1 MIDAPAPPGARVIEP
16 ARRLRGEL
24 TVPGDKSI
32 THRGLL
38 LGAQATGRSRLRSP
52 GLGADTRA
60 SAALVQALG
69 AKVEV
74 DRDELLVDG
83 CGLHGLQE
91 PADVLDCGNSGTTM
105 RLASGLLAGRPL
117 HAVLTGDESLR
128 TRPMDRIVRPLRA
141 LGAHI
146 DGRANGAYAP
156 LSLAPS
162 NLHGAELDIPVA
174 SAQVKSAILLAALR
188 ADGPT
193 VLRQPAPSRDHT
205 ERILQAQGA
214 MLHTAGG
221 EIRCEPAN
229 DLNAIDLDVPGDISS
244 AAFWIAA
251 AVLHPD
257 AEITIRNVGLNP
269 LRTGILDALQTMG
282 ADIETHVEV
291 ADPEPSGTVTA
302 RSSDL
307 RAISAG
313 GHLIP
318 RLIDEASL
326 LALLATRAEGESRIA
341 DAAEL
346 RVKESDRLHT
356 TERALSALG
365 LELEAESDGFTI
377 AGGAR
382 AAGGAVDA
390 AGDHRIAMLAAV
402 AAVSGTGP
410 VTIRGAE
417 VANVSYPSFW
427 DDLARLGQ

>member
-1 MIDAPAPPGARVIEP
+1 MIDALAPPGAVVVEP
-16 ARRLRGEL
+16 ARRLRGAL
-24 TVPGDKSI
+24 RVPGDKSI

-38 LGAQATGRSRLRSP
+38 LGAQAQGQTRLRNP

-60 SAALVQALG
+60 SAALVEALG
-69 AKVEV
+69 AEV
-74 DRDELLVDG
+74 SIDAHELRVVGL
-83 CGLHGLQE
+83 GLHGLRE

-117 HAVLTGDESLR
+117 HAVLTGDASLR

-141 LGAHI
+141 LGARI

-156 LSLAPS
+156 LALAPS
-162 NLHGAELDIPVA
+162 RLRGADLDIPVA

-188 ADGPT
+188 AHGPT
-193 VLRQPAPSRDHT
+193 VLRQPAASRDHT

-214 MLHTAGG
+214 ALQSAGG
-221 EIRCEPAN
+221 EVRCEPATE
-229 DLNAIDLDVPGDISS
+229 LRALDLDVPGDISS

-251 AVLHPD
+251 AVLHPN
-257 AEITIRNVGLNP
+257 AEIVIPNVGLNP

-282 ADIETHVEV
+282 ADIETHVEIT
-291 ADPEPSGTVTA
+291 DPEPVGTVTA
-302 RSSDL
+302 RTSDL
-307 RAISAG
+307 RAIEAG

-326 LALLATRAEGESRIA
+326 LALLAARAEGESRIA

-356 TERALSALG
+356 TERALTALG

-382 AAGGAVDA
+382 ASGGTVDA

-410 VTIRGAE
+410 VAIRGAQA
-417 VANVSYPSFW
+417 VDVSYPTFW
-427 DDLARLGQ
+427 DDLARLAE

>member
-1 MIDAPAPPGARVIEP
+1 MIDAPAPPGARVVQP

-24 TVPGDKSI
+24 RVPGDKSI

-38 LGAQATGRSRLRSP
+38 LGAQASGRTRLRNP

-69 AKVEV
+69 AAVSI
-74 DRDELLVDG
+74 DAHELSVTGL
-83 CGLHGLQE
+83 GLHGLRE

-105 RLASGLLAGRPL
+105 RLAGGLLAGRPL
-117 HAVLTGDESLR
+117 HAVLTGDASLR
-128 TRPMDRIVRPLRA
+128 SRPMNRIVRPLRA
-141 LGAHI
+141 LGARIH
-146 DGRANGAYAP
+146 GRARGTYAP
-156 LSLAPS
+156 LAIAPS
-162 NLHGAELDIPVA
+162 RLRGAELDIPVA

-188 ADGPT
+188 ANGPT

-214 MLHTAGG
+214 ALHTNGD
-221 EIRCEPAN
+221 EIRCEPAD
-229 DLNAIDLDVPGDISS
+229 DLRALDLDVPGDISS

-269 LRTGILDALQTMG
+269 LRTGILDALQSMG
-282 ADIETHVEV
+282 ADIETQVEV
-291 ADPEPSGTVTA
+291 TDPEPSGTVVA

-307 RAISAG
+307 RAITAG

-356 TERALSALG
+356 TERALTALG
-365 LELEAESDGFTI
+365 LEVDSEPDGFVI
-377 AGGAR
+377 AGGAS
-382 AAGGAVDA
+382 AGGGTVHAG
-390 AGDHRIAMLAAV
+390 GDHRIAMLAAV

-410 VTIRGAE
+410 VAIRGAQA
-417 VANVSYPSFW
+417 VDVSYPTFW
-427 DDLARLGQ
+427 DDLARLCE

>member
-1 MIDAPAPPGARVIEP
+1 MIEAAAPPGARIIEP

-38 LGAQATGRSRLRSP
+38 LGAQADGRSRLRNP

-60 SAALVQALG
+60 SAALVCALG
-69 AKVEV
+69 AEV
-74 DRDELLVDG
+74 TLDRHEVRIEG
-83 CGLHGLQE
+83 RGLHGIKE
-91 PADVLDCGNSGTTM
+91 PADVLDCGNSGTTI

-117 HAVLTGDESLR
+117 HAVLTGDASLR
-128 TRPMDRIVRPLRA
+128 ARPMGRIVRPLRI
-141 LGAHI
+141 LGARI
-146 DGRANGAYAP
+146 DGRADGAYAP
-156 LSLAPS
+156 LALAPGA
-162 NLHGAELDIPVA
+162 LHATEVDVPVA
-174 SAQVKSAILLAALR
+174 SAQVKSAIILAALR

-193 VLRQPAPSRDHT
+193 VVRQPAASRDHT
-205 ERILQAQGA
+205 ERILRAQGA
-214 MLHTAGG
+214 VLRSSGG
-221 EIRCEPAN
+221 ELRCEPAEN
-229 DLNAIDLDVPGDISS
+229 LRPLDLEVPGDLSS
-244 AAFWIAA
+244 AAFWITA

-257 AEITIRNVGLNP
+257 AEITIRGVGLNP
-269 LRTGILDALQTMG
+269 LRTGILDALQAMG
-282 ADIETHVEV
+282 AAIETQVETT
-291 ADPEPSGTVTA
+291 DPEPSGTVTA

-307 RAISAG
+307 RAITAG
-313 GHLIP
+313 GDLIP

-326 LALLATRAEGESRIA
+326 LALLATRAQGESRIA

-365 LELEAESDGFTI
+365 LEVDAESDGFTV

-382 AAGGAVDA
+382 ASGGTVDA

-410 VTIRGAE
+410 VSIHGAE
-417 VANVSYPSFW
+417 AANVSYPGFW
-427 DDLARLGQ
+427 DDLARISE

>member
-1 MIDAPAPPGARVIEP
+1 MIDAAAPPGARVIEP

-38 LGAQATGRSRLRSP
+38 LGAQATGRSRLRNP

-60 SAALVQALG
+60 SAALVQSLG
-69 AKVEV
+69 TEV
-74 DRDELLVDG
+74 SIDGAELRVTG
-83 CGLHGLQE
+83 RGLHGLRE

-141 LGAHI
+141 LGARI

-156 LSLAPS
+156 LALAS
-162 NLHGAELDIPVA
+162 STLRAAELDIPVA
-174 SAQVKSAILLAALR
+174 SAQVKSAIILAALR

-205 ERILQAQGA
+205 ERILRAQGA
-214 MLHTAGG
+214 VVQASNGQV
-221 EIRCEPAN
+221 RCEPAA
-229 DLNAIDLDVPGDISS
+229 DLHAVDLEVPGDISS

-269 LRTGILDALQTMG
+269 LRTGILDAMRTMG
-282 ADIETHVEV
+282 ADIEIQIDTTE
-291 ADPEPSGTVTA
+291 PEPSGTVTA

-326 LALLATRAEGESRIA
+326 LALLATRAHGESRIT

-365 LELEAESDGFTI
+365 LELDAESDGFTI

-382 AAGGAVDA
+382 ASGGTVDA

-417 VANVSYPSFW
+417 VVNVSYPSFW
-427 DDLARLGQ
+427 DDLARLSA

>member
-1 MIDAPAPPGARVIEP
+1 MIDAPAPPGARVVQP

-24 TVPGDKSI
+24 RVPGDKSI

-38 LGAQATGRSRLRSP
+38 LGAQASGRTRLRNP

-69 AKVEV
+69 AEV
-74 DRDELLVDG
+74 SIDTDELRVTGL
-83 CGLHGLQE
+83 GLHGLRE
-91 PADVLDCGNSGTTM
+91 PADVLDCANSGTTM
-105 RLASGLLAGRPL
+105 RLASGLLAGRKL
-117 HAVLTGDESLR
+117 HAVLTGDASLR
-128 TRPMDRIVRPLRA
+128 TRPMKRIVRPLRA
-141 LGAHI
+141 LGARIH
-146 DGRANGAYAP
+146 GRAYGTYAP
-156 LSLAPS
+156 LAIAPS
-162 NLHGAELDIPVA
+162 RLRGAELDIRVA
-174 SAQVKSAILLAALR
+174 SAQVKSAVILAALR

-214 MLHTAGG
+214 ALHTTAR
-221 EIRCEPAN
+221 EIRCEPAA
-229 DLNAIDLDVPGDISS
+229 DLHAVDLDVPGDISS

-257 AEITIRNVGLNP
+257 AEVTIRNVGLNP

-282 ADIETHVEV
+282 ADIETQVEV
-291 ADPEPSGTVTA
+291 TDPEPSGTVVA

-307 RAISAG
+307 RAITAG

-326 LALLATRAEGESRIA
+326 LALLATRAHGESHIT

-365 LELEAESDGFTI
+365 LELEAEPDGFTI
-377 AGGAR
+377 AGGTR
-382 AAGGAVDA
+382 AGGGTVHA

-410 VTIRGAE
+410 VTIRGAHA
-417 VANVSYPSFW
+417 VDVSYPTFW
-427 DDLARLGQ
+427 DDLARLTE

>member
-1 MIDAPAPPGARVIEP
+1 MTDAPARPGAVVVEP

-38 LGAQATGRSRLRSP
+38 LGVQAAGRSRLRNP

-60 SAALVQALG
+60 SAALVRALG
-69 AKVEV
+69 AEV
-74 DRDELLVDG
+74 AIDADELCVVG
-83 CGLHGLQE
+83 HGLHGLNE

-105 RLASGLLAGRPL
+105 RLAAGLLAGRPL
-117 HAVLTGDESLR
+117 HAVLTGDASLR

-141 LGAHI
+141 LGARI

-156 LSLAPS
+156 LALAPGH
-162 NLHGAELDIPVA
+162 LHGAQLDVPVA

-205 ERILQAQGA
+205 ERILSAQGA
-214 MLHTAGG
+214 VLHTTGG
-221 EIRCEPAN
+221 EIRCEPAD
-229 DLNAIDLDVPGDISS
+229 DLQALDLDVPGDISS

-257 AEITIRNVGLNP
+257 AEITVRNVGLNP
-269 LRTGILDALQTMG
+269 LRTGILDALQDMG
-282 ADIETHVEV
+282 ADIDVRIETT
-291 ADPEPSGTVTA
+291 DPEPSGAVTA

-307 RAISAG
+307 HAIAAG

-326 LALLATRAEGESRIA
+326 LALLATRADGESRIT
-341 DAAEL
+341 DAQEL

-382 AAGGAVDA
+382 ASGGIVDA

-410 VTIRGAE
+410 VTIRGAQA
-417 VANVSYPSFW
+417 VDVSYPSFW
-427 DDLARLGQ
+427 DDLARLAE